1 MERTLDSLKV
11 FGEVAPFKK
20 GLMLLYYGSMALINT
35 GSDEDSPSGGA
46 LLCTVLEMVEESLHN
61 LLISTFKS
69 CSCSII

>member
-35 GSDEDSPSGGA
+35 GSDEDSPSGGGF
-46 LLCTVLEMVEESLHN
+46 TVHGSGDGGGKSSQ
-61 LLISTFKS
+61 STHKHF
-69 CSCSII
+69 